1 MLVVVVLSGSI
12 VETQMRPVGTF
23 VNCLSASSS
32 MQVICF
38 SCMMDTV
45 LTDGNVWDLA
55 WYLVAL
61 VAYRFVREERILEAA
76 GCVVATLCEI
86 EAYF

>member
-1 MLVVVVLSGSI
+1 
-12 VETQMRPVGTF
+12 MRPVGSV
-23 VNCLSASSS
+23 VNCLSAFS

-45 LTDGNVWDLA
+45 LTDSNVWGLA

-61 VAYRFVREERILEAA
+61 VAYRFVRVERILEAA
-76 GCVVATLCEI
+76 GWVVAALYVM
-86 EAYF
+86 EAYFS